1 MNTLEVRLFGGLT
14 VSVNGSPVGPFPTRW
29 SGGLLAYLALNKG
42 HSIHRDV
49 LTAQFWPEDPDAR
62 ARKGLR
68 NALWRVRK
76 TIEPREV
83 PPGSFLMVTGRNVGL
98 RRENVWIDVEAFDGR
113 MALLRREEENSIRL
127 ADLEECVGLYRGHF
141 MEGLD
146 FPWCT
151 FERERLRLGFL
162 TTLEY
167 LLDYHLGQGD
177 WGRAIH
183 TGRTILN
190 HDPLRENVHRCL
202 MVCHHLMG
210 NRPLAIQQ
218 YRACAEVLDDEL
230 GLEPMQATK
239 DLYRDILAETVRE
252 RLSEGGYASLT
263 RLRRGG
269 QRSALAGQGFHEDP

>member
-14 VSVNGSPVGPFPTRW
+14 VSVNGSPVGSFPTRW
-29 SGGLLAYLALNKG
+29 SAGLLAYLALNKG

-76 TIEPREV
+76 TIEPREI
-83 PPGSFLMVTGRNVGL
+83 PAGSFILVAGRNIGL

-113 MALLRREEENSIRL
+113 MALLRREAEDSIRVT
-127 ADLEECVGLYRGHF
+127 DLEECARLYRGHF

-167 LLDYHLGQGD
+167 LLDHHLREGD
-177 WGRAIH
+177 WRRAVQ
-183 TGRTILN
+183 TARTILT

-230 GLEPMQATK
+230 GLEPMQATRE
-239 DLYRDILAETVRE
+239 LYRDIMAETVRE
-252 RLSEGGYASLT
+252 RLSEGSYGSLT
-263 RLRRGG
+263 RLRPGG
-269 QRSALAGQGFHEDP
+269 PRSAPAGHSLPGDP